1 MANGIEINARQL
13 DQASRTQDRANQRIA
28 SGKRINTAADDAA
41 GAAIAVRLAAQLS
54 YSSQLRRNVSDAL
67 SLTDT
72 ASGSLGQVNAA
83 LQRMRDLALQAA
95 DAGLTVSD
103 RTAIETEYAKLSE
116 TLNQQ
121 ATGTRYNGRPLL
133 DGSFGA
139 AIQTGEGQSLQLNLG
154 DVSAQGLGLD
164 TTTVTSQDGAR
175 DAIDRIDKALAQV
188 SDQQASIGAAQ
199 SGLEAA
205 VSGLSV
211 SYESLA
217 ATRSRR
223 VDADLAAESSTS
235 AQGSIQQQAAL
246 KAVSLYQQN
255 QAAKLELL
263 PGIKA

>member
-1 MANGIEINARQL
+1 M
-13 DQASRTQDRANQRIA
+13 
-28 SGKRINTAADDAA
+28 
-41 GAAIAVRLAAQLS
+41 
-54 YSSQLRRNVSDAL
+54 
-67 SLTDT
+67 
-72 ASGSLGQVNAA
+72 
-83 LQRMRDLALQAA
+83 
-95 DAGLTVSD
+95 
-103 RTAIETEYAKLSE
+103 
-116 TLNQQ
+116 
-121 ATGTRYNGRPLL
+121 L

-139 AIQTGEGQSLQLNLG
+139 PIQTGEDQSLQLTLG

-223 VDADLAAESSTS
+223 VDADLAAESSSS
-235 AQGSIQQQAAL
+235 AQASVNQQAAL

-255 QAAKLELL
+255 QAQIGRAHV
-263 PGIKA
+263 